1 MNWQLTNQSLC
12 QIKGISPSLEIQLR
26 KAGVRTVAQLD
37 TCCCHCFSEKRV
49 QSVREAVKRFSV
61 FTAAGL
67 TDAVVNAFP
76 CGHRVRVVHDR
87 YDATAFL
94 DIETDGMSASS
105 RITCISVCMSGK
117 MTSYVRGRN
126 LDEFLNV
133 WEAAEV
139 LVSFNGKRFD
149 IPIIQREF
157 GLSQVPAQVDLMDEA
172 RHYGLSGGLKS
183 IERMISF
190 ARDPCDCENGEDAVH
205 FWNEYVNGNQ
215 ESLAD
220 LVAYN
225 RADVLSLV
233 ALYRY
238 LLPLSLENG
247 NFVL

>member
-26 KAGVRTVAQLD
+26 KAGVRTVAQLG
-37 TCCCHCFSEKRV
+37 TCCCHWFSEKRGL
-49 QSVREAVKRFSV
+49 SIREAVKRFSV

-67 TDAVVNAFP
+67 TDAIVNAFP

-117 MTSYVRGRN
+117 MTSYIRGRN

-157 GLSQVPAQVDLMDEA
+157 GLSRVSAQVDLMDEA

-183 IERMISF
+183 IERVIGF
-190 ARDPCDCENGEDAVH
+190 ARDKSTCENGKDAIK
-205 FWNEYVNGNQ
+205 FWDEYLRGNNEAL
-215 ESLAD
+215 ESL
-220 LVAYN
+220 VTYN
-225 RADVLSLV
+225 RADVDSLV
-233 ALYRY
+233 ALYRH

-247 NFVL
+247 AFVL